1 MKTKHQVIQLIV
13 DLSEEN
19 ESMVKNVLGN
29 AVVEGAK
36 EALNSTPDIKTLKII
51 AETIT
56 FLAKCIEDLEK
67 ELKEM
72 KAHNER
78 QGVYLV
84 YRDNDIKEIE
94 RLIRKYYESLN
105 KILREIWKRNRKN
118 KTAFFLFQFQ
128 F

>member
-19 ESMVKNVLGN
+19 EQMVKNVLGN

-36 EALNSTPDIKTLKII
+36 EALNSMPDIKTLKII

-105 KILREIWKRNRKN
+105 KILREI
-118 KTAFFLFQFQ
+118 
-128 F
+128 